1 MYWRPLETAWG
12 HKQTS
17 ISWAIREKKSHSE
30 VQNTLVT
37 ATLISGS
44 GDLKGPPSRLPQ
56 SETFRSVLSFSNR
69 TRKMLANCT
78 RTLLEKCK
86 HCWLPIPIHAS
97 PTLPTPSHLTS
108 HTYSDVSMPS
118 RFVARKLK
126 KISRILAYGLG
137 CSPEKGLYKN
147 MIRQSWLLFT
157 PPIHSF
163 LPVLAIS
170 KDQRSQRKSCIS
182 WFVDGSSEATEEELL
197 TGPSAQWSPKTVLH
211 LKSCHQQR
219 VGRKLWTSRGSRE
232 LSPVLAEEM
241 SIRKRRNSRSFSQG
255 FGSSVPAYV
264 WGLKQGMSHEKS
276 HYNNYK
282 HSNKRSYHL

>member
-1 MYWRPLETAWG
+1 MAWG
-12 HKQTS
+12 AHQ
-17 ISWAIREKKSHSE
+17 R
-30 VQNTLVT
+30 
-37 ATLISGS
+37 
-44 GDLKGPPSRLPQ
+44 KGFIKIWSDNHDYSLP
-56 SETFRSVLSFSNR
+56 
-69 TRKMLANCT
+69 
-78 RTLLEKCK
+78 
-86 HCWLPIPIHAS
+86 
-97 PTLPTPSHLTS
+97 
-108 HTYSDVSMPS
+108 
-118 RFVARKLK
+118 
-126 KISRILAYGLG
+126 
-137 CSPEKGLYKN
+137 
-147 MIRQSWLLFT
+147 

-197 TGPSAQWSPKTVLH
+197 TGPSAQWSPKTALH